1 MVFVGITKKFVI
13 AENRN
18 QLENRIKRVIKNM
31 KLQEPEIFKNLFKN
45 RKEKIIHANK
55 YGLETM
61 TN

>member
-45 RKEKIIHANK
+45 RKEKIIHANSPFR
-55 YGLETM
+55 
-61 TN
+61 